1 MYNTY
6 VTSYVCVYTYIYIYI
21 YIYTRALTRPA
32 TSVTRFKRAGGII
45 GFLASQSYIS
55 KGI

>member
-6 VTSYVCVYTYIYIYI
+6 VTSYVCVYTYIYI